1 MRTGRVVLAVAVS
14 VGALLLPVGASAGA
28 AAGPVRLT
36 VMSFNIWYGAT
47 QTHGMD
53 QVVEAI
59 RDAGADVVGMQ
70 EPYARLREVAS
81 RLGFHA
87 SPRLHVISRFPI
99 LEPAGSDGAWGYV
112 LLAPG
117 QVVAIAN
124 THLSC
129 CPYTPFRIVHHGFT
143 RAEALQQER
152 NTRLRQVEQHLTAL
166 EPLLA
171 TGVPTF
177 FTGDF
182 NAPSWRDWTPAAAE
196 ARGLPYAMRWPV
208 SRAIEA
214 AGFQDSYREIHPDPV
229 ADPGYTWTPGYP
241 APYVKPW
248 DVFDRIDFVW
258 ASGAAAAE
266 RSRVIGESSANAD
279 LVVRPWPSDHR
290 AVASTFSV
298 TPSTPPVLVAAEGE
312 RARLGHPLRAR
323 FHAPGAAG
331 EHVALVPAG
340 SRVPIADEPT
350 GGAVDGTVAF
360 DTSALPQGTYDVVLS
375 DAGDAELSRDTVVLV
390 ARDQK
395 PVLTV
400 ADDTLEGDQELEVSW
415 SFAPGNQFDWLA
427 VYRPRV
433 SAKEGPYKAWRYTDG
448 LVEGALEIG
457 PGSHGSWPL
466 RPGRYEVRICLD
478 DSYRCRSPAP
488 FRVLG

>member
-1 MRTGRVVLAVAVS
+1 MKMRHRVVALAVSLA
-14 VGALLLPVGASAGA
+14 AFLLPVDASARA
-28 AAGPVRLT
+28 APPDELT

-47 QTHGMD
+47 QTQGMD
-53 QVVEAI
+53 QVVQAI
-59 RDAGADVVGMQ
+59 RAAGADIVGMQ

-87 SPRLHVISRFPI
+87 SPRLHVISRYPI
-99 LEPAGSDGAWGYV
+99 LEPGGADGAWGYV

-143 RAEALQQER
+143 RAEAMQQER
-152 NTRLRQVEQHLTAL
+152 NTRLRQVAQHLTAL

-171 TGVPTF
+171 TGVPAF

-182 NAPSWRDWTPAAAE
+182 NAPSWRDWTPAAAKE
-196 ARGLPYAMRWPV
+196 RGLPYPMRWPV

-214 AGFQDSYREIHPDPV
+214 AGFRDSFREVHPDPV
-229 ADPGYTWTPGYP
+229 AEPGFTWTPGYP

-258 ASGAAAAE
+258 ATGQATTE
-266 RSRVIGESSANAD
+266 RSVVIGESKANAD
-279 LVVRPWPSDHR
+279 VVVRPWPSDHR

-298 TPSTPPVLVAAEGE
+298 TPATPPVLVAAEGE
-312 RARLGHPLRAR
+312 RARLGLPLRAR
-323 FHAPGAAG
+323 FHAPGGAG
-331 EHVALVPAG
+331 EHVALVPTG
-340 SRVPIADEPT
+340 SALPIADQPT
-350 GGAVDGTVAF
+350 GGAVDGVVAF
-360 DTSALPQGTYDVVLS
+360 DTTALAQGAYDVVLL
-375 DAGDAELSRDTVVLV
+375 DGGGTELSRDTVVLV
-390 ARDQK
+390 EKDQK
-395 PVLTV
+395 PVLSV

-427 VYRPRV
+427 VYRAGV
-433 SAKEGPYKAWRYTDG
+433 SAKVGSYQAWRYTDARI
-448 LVEGALEIG
+448 EGTLAIG

-478 DSYRCRSPAP
+478 DTYKCRSSTS